1 MMYLGDYQ
9 ANATIDFMWSSND
22 ADGASVSRATNGEVR
37 VYKANGTAETTT
49 GVTDTEDF
57 DGLTGIHHCRIAT
70 TDAFY
75 ATGNDYMVVLAGA
88 TIDGQAVNAVL
99 AHFSIRNRY
108 MRGTDSAYTG
118 TPPTVGAIA
127 DAVAVRTWDEA
138 LSAHTTAG
146 SAGKALADAGTAG
159 DPWTAALP
167 GSYYG
172 GSAGY
177 ILGTLVSGP
186 RAGAIA
192 FIYTLTSTVDGSPI
206 VDADVWVTADAA
218 GHTVLASGRTNS
230 NGAVTFYLDAG
241 TVYVWRQ
248 KPGWNFINPD
258 METID

>member
-1 MMYLGDYQ
+1 VNYDVSGRLSGQ
-9 ANATIDFMWSSND
+9 RTIDFKWSSND

-88 TIDGQAVNAVL
+88 TIDGQTVNAVL
-99 AHFSIRNRY
+99 AHFSIR
-108 MRGTDSAYTG
+108 TATCAAPI
-118 TPPTVGAIA
+118 PPTPAPRPPLAAIA
-127 DAVAVRTWDEA
+127 DQVVGR
-138 LSAHTTAG
+138 SAQRAHHRRQRRRSPG
-146 SAGKALADAGTAG
+146 RCRSGRRPLDGRS
-159 DPWTAALP
+159 P

-172 GSAGY
+172 GRPATSSA
-177 ILGTLVSGP
+177 TWSPGP
-186 RAGAIA
+186 GAGAIA
-192 FIYTLTSTVDGSPI
+192 FTYTLTSSVDGSPI

-218 GHTVLASGRTNS
+218 GNTILASGRTDS
-230 NGAVTFYLDAG
+230 NGEVTFYLDPG

-248 KPGWNFINPD
+248 KPGWNFDNPD
-258 METID
+258 VETID